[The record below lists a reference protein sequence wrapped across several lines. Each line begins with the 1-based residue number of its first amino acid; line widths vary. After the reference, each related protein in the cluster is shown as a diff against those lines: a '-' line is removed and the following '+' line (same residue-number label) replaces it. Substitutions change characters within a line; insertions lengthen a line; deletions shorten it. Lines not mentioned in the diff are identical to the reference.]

1 MAVCPNCGLPK
12 EICAC
17 ESIAREEEKI
27 KVFSE
32 KRRYSRP
39 ITIIKGLS
47 KNADS
52 KGILKEMKTRL
63 ACGGTIKNNEIELQG
78 EHIEKVKQILL
89 KLGFQKDQIE
99 SF

>member
-39 ITIIKGLS
+39 ITIIHGLS
-47 KNADS
+47 KSADS
-52 KGILKEMKTRL
+52 KGILKELKTRL

-78 EHIEKVKQILL
+78 EHVEKVKQLLL
-89 KLGFQKDQIE
+89 KLGFQKEQIE
-99 SF
+99 DF

>member
-1 MAVCPNCGLPK
+1 MTVCPNCGLPK

-17 ESIAREEEKI
+17 ESIAQEKEKI

-32 KRRYSRP
+32 KRRYSKP

-47 KNADS
+47 KDADS
-52 KGILKEMKTRL
+52 KKILKEMKTRL

-78 EHIEKVKQILL
+78 EHVEKVKQILL
-89 KLGFQKDQIE
+89 KLGFRKEQIE
-99 SF
+99 N

>member
-32 KRRYSRP
+32 KRRYGKA
-39 ITIIKGLS
+39 ITVITGLS
-47 KNADS
+47 KDSDS
-52 KGILKEMKTRL
+52 KKILKEMKTRL

-78 EHIEKVKQILL
+78 EHVEKIKQILL